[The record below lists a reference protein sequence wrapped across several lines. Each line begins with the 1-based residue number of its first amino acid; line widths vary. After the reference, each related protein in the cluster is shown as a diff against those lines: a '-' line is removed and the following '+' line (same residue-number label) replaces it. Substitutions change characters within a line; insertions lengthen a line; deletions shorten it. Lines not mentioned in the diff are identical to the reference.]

1 MVVMFISSK
10 EKKELFERL
19 EALEEKFSVLTET
32 LNYLETGVSR
42 KRRPMTQE
50 HRSAI
55 SARMK
60 EWHAKRREGKV

>member
-1 MVVMFISSK
+1 MFISKK
-10 EKKELFERL
+10 EKNELFSRIA
-19 EALEEKFSVLTET
+19 ALEVRLMLISDTM
-32 LNYLETGVSR
+32 NYLETGANR
-42 KRRPMTQE
+42 KRRPMSQE